1 MAAPTALQRSILFGI
16 SGLLATTLSLAAA
29 PLPAGAATAAAVT
42 IGPVHGIF
50 YANPFDT
57 GGFDPAHLPTLP
69 AFRQDFP
76 VIAFDS
82 PPSQQVC
89 SNNTGVNTGTRPFTD
104 VVPNPD
110 GSCSPI
116 VAGGPGGQ
124 AGVSPLASFE
134 AVFTAD
140 LTVGAAGPVTFN
152 VLADDG
158 WVLAAGPSA
167 SGSQPAFVS
176 GSLQFAPA
184 TGFATT
190 FPVVGAYN
198 ALSAPTLRPVTV
210 NFPSA
215 GVYPIEVDYSECCA
229 GELVLLLGTDQA
241 LGPIPATGAV
251 HATVLSYSGPTH
263 QDFDDAATLTAQLVD
278 ASTSPA
284 TPVANQRVAFSLG
297 SQACSGITDQAGNA
311 ACTLVL
317 NQAAG
322 TVPLTATFNPPAG
335 SPFRGSNAAS
345 SFAVTAEEAAIQYT
359 GPTLIANSRGV
370 TLSAVLKEDGTTPIP
385 GRSVTLTQGT
395 GLGAQ
400 SCTGLSDATGTA
412 RCAITGVSQPL
423 GPGSVFATFAG
434 DGFYAPA
441 SATGTTLVFEFLA
454 SGSFVVG
461 DQGPIPGAAATFW
474 GAQWATLN
482 LPSAGPAPA
491 SFKGF
496 ANTTSSMDCGASW
509 WFTTT
514 GNSSN
519 APTTVP
525 SYMAV
530 IVASSVSQSGSV
542 VSGNAPRIVIVHT
555 NPGYAPDP
563 AYPGSGTIVAVLCP

>member
-1 MAAPTALQRSILFGI
+1 MAAPRTLQRPILFGI
-16 SGLLATTLSLAAA
+16 SGLLATLSLAAT
-29 PLPAGAATAAAVT
+29 PLPAGAAAPSVT
-42 IGPVHGIF
+42 IGTVHGIF
-50 YANPFDT
+50 YANPSDT
-57 GGFDPAHLPTLP
+57 GGFDPAHLPALP
-69 AFRQDFP
+69 AFSQDFP

-89 SNNTGVNTGTRPFTD
+89 SNNTGVNTAARPFTD

-110 GSCSPI
+110 GTCSPI
-116 VAGGPGGQ
+116 VAQGPGGQ

-134 AVFTAD
+134 ASFTAD

-167 SGSQPAFVS
+167 SGSQPTFFS
-176 GSLQFAPA
+176 GSLQFAPP
-184 TGFATT
+184 TGFATK

-198 ALSAPTLRPVTV
+198 TLSAPTLRPVTV

-241 LGPIPATGAV
+241 LGPIPATGAA
-251 HATVLSYSGPTH
+251 HATVLTYTGPTQ
-263 QDFDDAATLTAQLVD
+263 QDFNDATTLTAQLAD
-278 ASTSPA
+278 ASTNPS
-284 TPVANQRVAFSLG
+284 TPLANQSVSFTLG
-297 SQACSGITDQAGNA
+297 TQTCSGLTDGVGNA
-311 ACTLVL
+311 ACTLVP

-322 TVPLTATFNPPAG
+322 TVPLTATFSPPAA
-335 SPFRGSNAAS
+335 SPFRGSSAAIP
-345 SFAVTAEEAAIQYT
+345 FTVTLEEAVIQYT
-359 GPTLIANSRGV
+359 GPTLIANGRGV
-370 TLSAVLKEDGTTPIP
+370 TLSAVMKEDAVTPIV
-385 GRSVTLTQGT
+385 GRTITLTQGT

-400 SCTGLSDATGTA
+400 SCAGLTDATGRA
-412 RCAITGVSQPL
+412 SCAIAAVSQPL
-423 GPGSVFATFAG
+423 GPGSVLASFTS
-434 DGFYAPA
+434 DGFYSSA
-441 SATGTTLVFEFLA
+441 SSTGATLVFEFLT

-461 DQGPIPGAAATFW
+461 NKGAVAGAPVTFW
-474 GAQWATLN
+474 GAQWANLN
-482 LPSAGPAPA
+482 PLSSGPAPA

-496 ANTTSSMDCGASW
+496 AETPSGTDCGASW
-509 WFTTT
+509 STDT

-519 APTTVP
+519 APATVP

-530 IVASSVSQSGSV
+530 VVANPVSQSGSV
-542 VSGNAPRIVIVHT
+542 ISGGAAAIVIVQT

-563 AYPGSGTIVAVLCP
+563 AFPGTGTIVAVLCP

>member
-1 MAAPTALQRSILFGI
+1 MAAPTTLQRSILFGI
-16 SGLLATTLSLAAA
+16 SGLLATTLSLATA
-29 PLPAGAATAAAVT
+29 PLPARAATAASVT
-42 IGPVHGIF
+42 IGTVHGIF
-50 YANPFDT
+50 YANPSDT
-57 GGFDPAHLPTLP
+57 GGFDPAHLPAMP
-69 AFRQDFP
+69 AFSQDFP

-89 SNNTGVNTGTRPFTD
+89 SNNTGVNTATRPFTD

-134 AVFTAD
+134 AVFTAN

-152 VLADDG
+152 VVADDG

-184 TGFATT
+184 TGFATK

-198 ALSAPTLRPVTV
+198 ALSPPTLRAVTV

-215 GVYPIEVDYSECCA
+215 GVYPMEVDYSECCA

-251 HATVLSYSGPTH
+251 HATVLSYTGPTH
-263 QDFDDAATLTAQLVD
+263 QDFGDAATLTAQLAD
-278 ASTSPA
+278 ASTSPS
-284 TPVANQRVAFSLG
+284 TPLANQSVSFRLG
-297 SQACSGITDQAGNA
+297 SQTCSGLTDQAGNA
-311 ACTLVL
+311 TCTLVP

-322 TVPLTATFNPPAG
+322 TVPLSATFSPPAA
-335 SPFRGSNAAS
+335 SPFRGSSAAI
-345 SFAVTAEEAAIQYT
+345 SFTVTPEEAVIQYT
-359 GPTLIANSRGV
+359 GPTLIANNRGV
-370 TLSAVLKEDGTTPIP
+370 TLSAVLKEDSVTPVL
-385 GRSVTLTQGT
+385 GRTITLTQGT
-395 GLGAQ
+395 GPGAQ
-400 SCTGLSDATGTA
+400 SCAGLTDVSGSAS
-412 RCAITGVSQPL
+412 CAIAGVSQPL
-423 GPGSVFATFAG
+423 GPGSVVASFTG
-434 DGFYAPA
+434 DGFYLPA
-441 SATGTTLVFEFLA
+441 SSTGTTLVFEFLG

-461 DQGPIPGAAATFW
+461 DKGAVAGAPVTFW

-482 LPSAGPAPA
+482 PPSSGPAPA

-496 ANTTSSMDCGASW
+496 AETTSSTDCGASW
-509 WFTTT
+509 STDT

-519 APTTVP
+519 APVSVP

-542 VSGNAPRIVIVHT
+542 VSGGAPEIVIVQT

-563 AYPGSGTIVAVLCP
+563 AYPGTGTIVAVLCP

>member
-42 IGPVHGIF
+42 IGTVHGIF

-57 GGFDPAHLPTLP
+57 GGFDPAHLPALP
-69 AFRQDFP
+69 AFSQDFP

-110 GSCSPI
+110 GTCSPI
-116 VAGGPGGQ
+116 AVQGPGGQ

-152 VLADDG
+152 ILADDG

-241 LGPIPATGAV
+241 PGPIPATGAA
-251 HATVLSYSGPTH
+251 HATVLTYTGPTH
-263 QDFDDAATLTAQLVD
+263 QDFGDAATLTAQLAD
-278 ASTSPA
+278 ASTSPS
-284 TPVANQRVAFSLG
+284 TPLANQSVSFRLG
-297 SQACSGITDQAGNA
+297 SQTCSGLTDPAGNA
-311 ACTLVL
+311 TCTLVP

-322 TVPLTATFNPPAG
+322 TVPLTATFSPPAA
-335 SPFRGSNAAS
+335 SPFRGSSAAI
-345 SFAVTAEEAAIQYT
+345 SFTVTLEEAVIQYT
-359 GPTLIANSRGV
+359 GPTLIANSGGV
-370 TLSAVLKEDGTTPIP
+370 TLSAVLQEDGLTPIL
-385 GRSVTLTQGT
+385 GRTVTLTQGT
-395 GLGAQ
+395 GPGAQ
-400 SCTGLSDATGTA
+400 SCGGLTNASGTA
-412 RCAITGVSQPL
+412 SCAIAVVSQPL
-423 GPGSVFATFAG
+423 GPGSVFASFAG
-434 DGFYAPA
+434 DGFYVGA
-441 SATGTTLVFEFLA
+441 SSTGITLIFQFLI

-461 DQGPIPGAAATFW
+461 NPATLGTSVTFW
-474 GAQWATLN
+474 GAQWATVNPLTG
-482 LPSAGPAPA
+482 GPAPA

-496 ANTTSSMDCGASW
+496 ADTTSSTDCGASW
-509 WFTTT
+509 STNT

-519 APTTVP
+519 PPASVP
-525 SYMAV
+525 SFMAV
-530 IVASSVSQSGSV
+530 IVAGSVSQSGPV
-542 VSGNAPRIVIVHT
+542 VSGGTTEIVIVQT
-555 NPGYAPDP
+555 NPGYAADP
-563 AYPGSGTIVAVLCP
+563 GGAGTGTIVAVLCP

>member
-1 MAAPTALQRSILFGI
+1 LLFGI
-16 SGLLATTLSLAAA
+16 SGLLALFMATA
-29 PLPAGAATAAAVT
+29 PLPAGAATASAVT

-50 YANPFDT
+50 YANPFNS
-57 GGFDPAHLPTLP
+57 GGFDPAHLPALP
-69 AFRQDFP
+69 AFSQDFP
-76 VIAFDS
+76 VIAFDT
-82 PPSQQVC
+82 PTSQQVC
-89 SNNTGVNTGTRPFTD
+89 SNPTGVNTATRPFTD

-110 GSCSPI
+110 GTCTPL
-116 VAGGPGGQ
+116 VAEGNGVQ
-124 AGVSPLASFE
+124 AGTSLFTFQ
-134 AVFTAD
+134 AVFTAN
-140 LTVGAAGPVTFN
+140 LTVAAAGPVTFN
-152 VLADDG
+152 IIADDG

-167 SGSQPAFVS
+167 SGSQPTYVS
-176 GSLQFAPA
+176 GALQFAPA
-184 TGFATT
+184 AGFATN

-198 ALSAPTLRPVTV
+198 ALSGPALRPVTV
-210 NFPSA
+210 NFPSG
-215 GVYPIEVDYSECCA
+215 GVYPIEVDYSECCG

-241 LGPIPATGAV
+241 LGPIPATGA
-251 HATVLSYSGPTH
+251 ARSTGLTYTGPTH

-284 TPVANQRVAFSLG
+284 TPVANQSVAFSLG
-297 SQACSGITDQAGNA
+297 SQTCSGLTDQAGNA
-311 ACTLVL
+311 ACTLVP
-317 NQAAG
+317 NQRAG

-335 SPFRGSNAAS
+335 SPFRGSNAAI
-345 SFAVTAEEAAIQYT
+345 SFTVTPEEAAIQYT

-370 TLSAVLKEDGTTPIP
+370 TLSAVLKEDATTPIA
-385 GRSVTLTQGT
+385 GRTVILTQGT
-395 GLGAQ
+395 GLGVQ
-400 SCTGLSDATGTA
+400 SCTGLTDASGTA

-423 GPGSVFATFAG
+423 GPGSVSASFPG

-441 SATGTTLVFEFLA
+441 STTGTTLVFEFLT

-461 DQGPIPGAAATFW
+461 NKGAMPGAPVTFW

-482 LPSAGPAPA
+482 PPSGGPAPA

-496 ANTTSSMDCGASW
+496 ANTLSSTNCGASW
-509 WFTTT
+509 STDT

-525 SYMAV
+525 TYMAV

-542 VSGNAPRIVIVHT
+542 ISGNAPRIVIVET

-563 AYPGSGTIVAVLCP
+563 AYPGTGTVVAVLCP

>member
-1 MAAPTALQRSILFGI
+1 MAGPSTLPRPLLFGI
-16 SGLLATTLSLAAA
+16 SGLLALFMAAA
-29 PLPAGAATAAAVT
+29 PLPAGAATAPSVT
-42 IGPVHGIF
+42 IGTVHGIF
-50 YANPFDT
+50 YANPFNS
-57 GGFDPAHLPTLP
+57 GGFDPAHLPALP
-69 AFRQDFP
+69 AFSQDFP
-76 VIAFDS
+76 VIAFDT
-82 PPSQQVC
+82 PPGQQVC
-89 SNNTGVNTGTRPFTD
+89 SNPTGVNTATRPFTD

-110 GSCSPI
+110 GTCSPL
-116 VAGGPGGQ
+116 VAEGNGVQ
-124 AGVSPLASFE
+124 AGTTLFTFQ
-134 AVFTAD
+134 AVFTAN
-140 LTVGAAGPVTFN
+140 LTVAAAGPVTFN
-152 VLADDG
+152 IIADDG

-167 SGSQPAFVS
+167 SGSQPTYVS

-184 TGFATT
+184 AGFVTN

-198 ALSAPTLRPVTV
+198 ALSGPALRPVTV
-210 NFPSA
+210 NFPNA
-215 GVYPIEVDYSECCA
+215 GVYPIELDYSECCG

-241 LGPIPATGAV
+241 LGPIPATGGARS
-251 HATVLSYSGPTH
+251 TMLTYTGPTH
-263 QDFDDAATLTAQLVD
+263 QDFNDAAPLTAQLVD

-284 TPVANQRVAFSLG
+284 TPLANQSISFSLG
-297 SQACSGITDQAGNA
+297 SQACSGLTDQAGNA

-322 TVPLTATFNPPAG
+322 TVPLTATFDPPAG

-423 GPGSVFATFAG
+423 GPGSVFASFAG
-434 DGFYAPA
+434 DGFYLPA

-474 GAQWATLN
+474 GAQWATPN

-509 WFTTT
+509 WSTTT

-519 APTTVP
+519 APATVP